1 MMRIK
6 TNFAIGSLLAIVIS
20 LTGCVPQA
28 APLDQKTYMLD
39 AKYQGAPATTYN
51 AVLQINSTTIAE
63 AFADNQFVYRTSNSN
78 YQKDFYHLF
87 FVPPSQQIEEI
98 LSKTIEKAQLFSDIE
113 QPGTTMAVNY
123 ILKSNVDT
131 LYADYRTT
139 TAPQGVLGITVSLY
153 YKDTTGLQ
161 RVFSKSYEQRNS
173 ISPEN
178 SAGLMKAW
186 NADLTTIL
194 TLMMSDMKKA
204 LATQT
209 AARTAENAPAQL
221 GLADNPS

>member
-1 MMRIK
+1 MKIK
-6 TNFAIGSLLAIVIS
+6 TNFAILALVLTAMSLS
-20 LTGCVPQA
+20 GCIPQA

-39 AKYQGAPATTYN
+39 AKYQGTPATPYN

-63 AFADNQFVYRTSNSN
+63 AFADNQFVYRTSDSN

-87 FVPPSQQIEEI
+87 FVPPSQQVEEL
-98 LSKTIEKAQLFSDIE
+98 LSKTIDNAQLFSDIE

-123 ILKSNVDT
+123 ILKSNVDA
-131 LYADYRTT
+131 LYADYRT

-153 YKDTTGLQ
+153 YKDTNGLQ
-161 RVFSKSYEQRNS
+161 RIFSKSYVQRNS

-194 TLMMSDMKKA
+194 TLMVGDMKKA
-204 LATQT
+204 LATQM
-209 AARTAENAPAQL
+209 AARTAAAAPVQL